1 MQELKTSPAPKR
13 PTPPQVYLEEKKKSV
28 NLNLGQHRLHC
39 LENTEMMMTINT
51 TPLSG
56 SVHDDE
62 TMIEI
67 IPTMEDQEAQCE
79 VAARV

>member
-1 MQELKTSPAPKR
+1 
-13 PTPPQVYLEEKKKSV
+13 
-28 NLNLGQHRLHC
+28 
-39 LENTEMMMTINT
+39 MMMTINT

-67 IPTMEDQEAQCE
+67 IPTMEDQEALCE
-79 VAARV
+79 VAARVQAVIFRYLP